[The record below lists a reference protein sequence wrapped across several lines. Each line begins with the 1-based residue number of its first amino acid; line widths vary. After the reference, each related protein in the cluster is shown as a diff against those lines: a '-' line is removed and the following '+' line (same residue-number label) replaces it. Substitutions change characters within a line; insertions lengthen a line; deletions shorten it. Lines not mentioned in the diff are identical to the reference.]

1 MDDFMSTK
9 YSKLNREGRQL
20 MPGLN
25 KYSENVTY
33 YLIYVQYNSKVFRK
47 TGIIRFYEGD
57 LVKIQESKG
66 IRQMPIN

>member
-33 YLIYVQYNSKVFRK
+33 YLIYVQYNSLVFRK

-57 LVKIQESKG
+57 LIKNSG
-66 IRQMPIN
+66 I